1 MLYVYI
7 DNYKSETT

>member
-7 DNYKSETT
+7 